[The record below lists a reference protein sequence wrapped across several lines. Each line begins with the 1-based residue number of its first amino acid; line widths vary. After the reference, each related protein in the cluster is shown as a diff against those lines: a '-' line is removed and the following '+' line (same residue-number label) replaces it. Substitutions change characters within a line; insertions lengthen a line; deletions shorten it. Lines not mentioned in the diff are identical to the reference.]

1 MERPVHKMSNL
12 FAQLGLANDDAAI
25 ARFIATHRPLAEAVK
40 LHEADFWSPSQA
52 SLLCEAIR
60 DDADWA
66 EVVDEL
72 NVEFRVGK

>member
-40 LHEADFWSPSQA
+40 LHEADFWSRRRPACSARQFVTMPTGQKW
-52 SLLCEAIR
+52 ST
-60 DDADWA
+60 
-66 EVVDEL
+66 
-72 NVEFRVGK
+72 N